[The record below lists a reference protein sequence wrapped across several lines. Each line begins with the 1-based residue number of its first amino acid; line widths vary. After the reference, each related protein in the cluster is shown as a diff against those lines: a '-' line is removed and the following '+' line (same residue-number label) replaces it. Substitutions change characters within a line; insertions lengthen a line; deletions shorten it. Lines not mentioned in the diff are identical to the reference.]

1 MYTYIIYTINYIT
14 VANMLLM
21 FSYMNL
27 YVNIFCKENMFW
39 VLTVFGLQM

>member
-14 VANMLLM
+14 VASMLLM

-27 YVNIFCKENMFW
+27 YVNIFRKENKFW